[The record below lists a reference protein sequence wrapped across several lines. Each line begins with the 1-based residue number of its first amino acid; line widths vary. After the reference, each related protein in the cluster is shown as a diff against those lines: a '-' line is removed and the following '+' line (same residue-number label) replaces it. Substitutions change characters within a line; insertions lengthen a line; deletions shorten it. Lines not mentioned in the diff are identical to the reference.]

1 MYVLI
6 LQDVINGEGKVVR
19 MYTIEPNTETLHG
32 YFSRERE
39 PILTVQSG
47 DSVRYSCLDASW
59 RYFDAESG
67 ELQMSP
73 LKANDPLKGHALC
86 GPIAINGAKKGMVLE
101 IQIGDIV
108 PDKMGWNSGGGKTEW
123 ELWQRLGVADDPF
136 HKVHWEI
143 NNVVKT
149 ATNHLG
155 HTVKIAPF
163 MGVLGMPPDEAGNHQ
178 TAPPRIWGGNIDC
191 KLLTSGTSLFL
202 PIPVDGGLFSV
213 GDGHA
218 AQGDGELSGTAIEC
232 PIKQVDL
239 TFIVHDNMSLTVP
252 RAKIHGG
259 WMTLGFDEDLD
270 EAMYQAANAML
281 DFMMEDFNISRKDAL
296 SLASV
301 VVDLH
306 ITQVVNGVKGVQ
318 AILMDDAVTTA

>member
-1 MYVLI
+1 
-6 LQDVINGEGKVVR
+6 
-19 MYTIEPNTETLHG
+19 MYTIEPNAETLHG
-32 YFSRERE
+32 YFSRDRE
-39 PILTVQSG
+39 PILTIESG
-47 DSVRYSCLDASW
+47 DNVRYSCLDAGW
-59 RYFDAESG
+59 NYYNEDLDYLVE
-67 ELQMSP
+67 SP
-73 LKANDPLKGHALC
+73 LKANDPFKGHALC
-86 GPIAINGAKKGMVLE
+86 GPIAIEGAKKGMVLE
-101 IQIGDIV
+101 IQIGDVV
-108 PDKMGWNSGGGKTEW
+108 PDKMGWNTGGGGDSQAMR
-123 ELWQRLGVADDPF
+123 ELWQRLGVADKPP
-136 HKVHWEI
+136 HKALWEI
-143 NNVVKT
+143 DNEAGT
-149 ATNHLG
+149 AKNHLG
-155 HTVKIAPF
+155 HTVKLAPF
-163 MGVLGMPPDEAGNHQ
+163 MGVMGMPPNEAGNHP
-178 TAPPRIWGGNIDC
+178 TPPPRIWGGNIDC

-239 TFIVHDNMSLTVP
+239 TFIVHDSMSFSVP

-281 DFMMEDFNISRKDAL
+281 DFMMEDFNINRKDAL

>member
-1 MYVLI
+1 
-6 LQDVINGEGKVVR
+6 
-19 MYTIEPNTETLHG
+19 MYTIEPNAETLHG

-39 PILTVQSG
+39 PLLTIKSG
-47 DSVRYSCLDASW
+47 EMLRYSCLDAAW
-59 RYFDAESG
+59 NYYNEDLKDWVE
-67 ELQMSP
+67 SP
-73 LKANDPLKGHALC
+73 LKANDPLKGHAMC
-86 GPIAINGAKKGMVLE
+86 GPIAIEGAKKGRMLE
-101 IQIGDIV
+101 VQIGNIV
-108 PDKMGWNSGGGKTEW
+108 PEKRGWNRGGGASGW
-123 ELWQRLGVADDPF
+123 ELWERLGVTHEPP
-136 HKVHWEI
+136 HKVLWDI
-143 NNVVKT
+143 DTDAGT
-149 ATNHLG
+149 AKNHLG

-163 MGVLGMPPDEAGNHQ
+163 MGVMGMPPDEAGNHS
-178 TAPPRIWGGNIDC
+178 TPPPRIWGGNIDC

-232 PIKQVDL
+232 PIKQLDL
-239 TFIVHDNMSLTVP
+239 TFVVHEEMALTVP
-252 RAKIHGG
+252 RARIHGG
-259 WMTLGFDEDLD
+259 WMTLGFNEDLD

-318 AILMDDAVTTA
+318 AILMDDAIVTA